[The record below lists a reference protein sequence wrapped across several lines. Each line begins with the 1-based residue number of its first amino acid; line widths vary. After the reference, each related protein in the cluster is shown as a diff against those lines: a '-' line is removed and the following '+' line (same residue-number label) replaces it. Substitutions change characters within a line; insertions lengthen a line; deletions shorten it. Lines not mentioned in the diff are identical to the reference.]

1 MMFKRNYYYLVAGL
15 PNLLLD
21 EGKLKEGFSDLRA
34 DIIANLHPDDQKL
47 ISVLFLK
54 FDNKNLLNLLTK
66 SEKPFDSRANF
77 SLDFLESEIKE
88 PEKILPYLRN
98 FIINFKS
105 ENPSFPESGWENE
118 LETYYYEYLLSLKNQ
133 FLREWFALELNY
145 GNIITAL
152 NCRNHELPYEHE
164 LIGSNFVVT
173 AILRS
178 NARDF
183 GLTQDYP
190 EIEFLLNTWENNN
203 MLEREKAIDLMK
215 WQWIDDQTFFHYFTI
230 EKILGFMLQLDI
242 VERWM
247 SLDSKEGE
255 KMVKELL
262 RKLVKSYELPEDF
275 KLQYIS
281 RK

>member
-15 PNLLLD
+15 PDLLPD
-21 EGKLKEGFSDLRA
+21 EGKLRDGFADLRA
-34 DIIANLHPDDQKL
+34 DIMSNLHPDDEKIL
-47 ISVLFLK
+47 KILFLK

-66 SEKPFDSRANF
+66 NNKPFDPQGNF
-77 SLDFLESEIKE
+77 SLDFLETEIKE

-105 ENPSFPESGWENE
+105 ENPSYPESGWENE
-118 LETYYYEYLLSLKNQ
+118 LENYFYGYLLSVKNR
-133 FLREWFALELNY
+133 FLREWFALELNI

-152 NCRNHELPYEHE
+152 NCRQHNLPCEHE
-164 LIGSNFVVT
+164 LIGNNFVVS

-203 MLEREKAIDLMK
+203 MLEREKTIDLMK

-230 EKILGFMLQLDI
+230 EKILGFMLQLSI

-247 SLDSKEGE
+247 SLNSKEGE
-255 KMVKELL
+255 KMVSELL
-262 RKLVKSYELPEDF
+262 QKLVKSYELPDDF